1 MRKKFKGGLLATAF
15 VFVASTSLMVIPS
28 VLAPATAGAV
38 SQVPLNLAN
47 EQGELW
53 SCAFNPFV
61 PTSSPYSVG
70 LTYETLDFVDALNN
84 AAVTPWLATAY
95 AWSNGNKTLT
105 FTIRSGVKWSDGTP
119 FTAADV
125 VYTFN
130 LLKKFPALDTDAV
143 WSVLSSV
150 AQKGANQVVLNFK
163 APSVPFFYYVADQV
177 PIVPEHIWSK
187 IKNPVTDVISN
198 PIGTGGYVMSKCTPQ
213 NIEWTANPNYW
224 QAGKAVVKTVN
235 MPAFL
240 SNNTCNEYLATGQ
253 SQWGS
258 QFIPNIKSYYVA
270 KKPGNSYWFAPVAN
284 VVLFPNL
291 TVAPLNDVAVR
302 EAISYGINRAKVSTI
317 GEYGYEPPGNQAGI
331 VSPTFSGWTSSAATT
346 KIGSGYDP
354 AKAKSVLEAD
364 GYKMGSDGFFS
375 KNGKKLALAISTNG
389 GYSDWV
395 ASMQVVAQELM
406 KVGIDATVET
416 PSAGTFYA
424 NLYAG
429 RYQLAY
435 NAESGGPTPFYE
447 MRQWLYSKNSAPI
460 GTAASSNWE
469 RFNSPAVD
477 KLLNQYFTTTSS
489 ATQHSI
495 VDQLEN
501 VMVTQFP
508 VIPVLEEVD
517 WFQFNSK
524 DFTGYPSPK
533 NPYAQAGLYNEP
545 DWGYV
550 LDNLKPL

>member
-1 MRKKFKGGLLATAF
+1 MRKKFKGSLLATAF
-15 VFVASTSLMVIPS
+15 VFVASTCGMVIS
-28 VLAPATAGAV
+28 SALAPATASAV
-38 SQVPLNLAN
+38 TQVPLNLAN
-47 EQGELW
+47 EQGALW
-53 SCAFNPFV
+53 SCAFNPFI

-70 LTYETLDFVDALNN
+70 LTYETLDFVDSLQSGK
-84 AAVTPWLATAY
+84 VTPWLATAY
-95 AWSNGNKTLT
+95 AWSNANKTLT
-105 FTIRSGVKWSDGTP
+105 FTIRSGVKWSDGTALS
-119 FTAADV
+119 AADV
-125 VYTFN
+125 AYTFN
-130 LLKKFPALDTDAV
+130 LLKKNAALDTNAV

-150 AQKGANQVVLNFK
+150 KQKGTNQVVFNFK
-163 APSVPFFYYVADQV
+163 APAVPFFFYVAGQV
-177 PIVPEHIWSK
+177 PIVPQHIWSK
-187 IKNPVTDVISN
+187 IKNPVTNAISN
-198 PIGTGGYVMSKCTPQ
+198 PIGTGGYIMSKCTPQ
-213 NIEWTANPNYW
+213 NILWTSNTSYW
-224 QAGKAVVKTVN
+224 QTGKAVVKTVN

-284 VVLFPNL
+284 VALFPNL
-291 TVAPLNDVAVR
+291 TVKPLSDVAVR
-302 EAISYGINRAKVSTI
+302 EAISYGVNRSKVSTI
-317 GEYGYEPPGNQAGI
+317 GEYGYEPPASQDGI
-331 VSPTFSGWTSSAATT
+331 VSPTFASWTNSAAVKTAGT
-346 KIGSGYDP
+346 SYNP

-364 GYKMGSDGFFS
+364 GYKMGSDGFFA
-375 KNGKKLALAISTNG
+375 KNGKKLALTIITNG

-395 ASMQVVAQELM
+395 ASMQVVEQELV
-406 KVGIDATVET
+406 KVGIDATLQT
-416 PSAGTFYA
+416 PAANTFYA
-424 NLYAG
+424 DLYAG
-429 RYQLAY
+429 KYQLAY

-460 GTAASSNWE
+460 GTAAASNWE
-469 RFNSPAVD
+469 RFNSASVD
-477 KLLNQYFTTTSS
+477 KLLNKYFTTTSS
-489 ATQHSI
+489 AAQHTI
-495 VDQLEN
+495 VAQLEK

-524 DFTGYPSPK
+524 DFTGYPSAK